1 MSRKYP
7 GQASITVSLTSLEEY
22 SVSEYQATFT
32 ILKPSS
38 DNRESLAVQDEETD
52 IEEDDEFLEYSE
64 VSEPCDLTNQ
74 IPGPDWPR
82 PQRKIR
88 KDSRKSSQLLN
99 AIFQIMTNMSNK
111 PLDL

>member
-38 DNRESLAVQDEETD
+38 DRGNLKLRNDETD
-52 IEEDDEFLEYSE
+52 IEEDEEFMEYSE
-64 VSEPCDLTNQ
+64 VSETCDLTNHSDKS
-74 IPGPDWPR
+74 PGPGW
-82 PQRKIR
+82 PQRQRNIR
-88 KDSRKSSQLLN
+88 EGFRNIISTV
-99 AIFQIMTNMSNK
+99 FV
-111 PLDL
+111 DLVE

>member
-64 VSEPCDLTNQ
+64 VSETCDLSNQ
-74 IPGPDWPR
+74 IQGPDWPR

-99 AIFQIMTNMSNK
+99 AIFQIMTNMSNVQ
-111 PLDL
+111 